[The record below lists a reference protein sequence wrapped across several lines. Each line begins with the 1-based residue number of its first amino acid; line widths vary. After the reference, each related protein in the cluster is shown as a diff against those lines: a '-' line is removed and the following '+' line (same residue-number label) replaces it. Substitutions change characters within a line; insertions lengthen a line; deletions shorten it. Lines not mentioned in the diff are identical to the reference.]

1 MELKDA
7 HCFGYGYLAMDV
19 TNEFGEAF
27 SMKGSKKIPTDL
39 KIGRFSPKRINISL
53 PTMDIMGD
61 LDAGYG
67 CSFTICD
74 LWI

>member
-27 SMKGSKKIPTDL
+27 SMKGSKKIHENSNRPLEHTLDTV
-39 KIGRFSPKRINISL
+39 KNTQHERIFSP
-53 PTMDIMGD
+53 
-61 LDAGYG
+61 
-67 CSFTICD
+67 
-74 LWI
+74 